1 MYSRCSSLLYFLGET
16 VEYRGSY
23 QDERKG
29 YGPADA
35 VELWVAEV
43 TCHGSKVVA
52 VEISDGQSK
61 QVNFQ
66 VDVSQPPHGLGE
78 HQASH
83 EAFAAIEQQN
93 FI

>member
-23 QDERKG
+23 QGEGQCD
-29 YGPADA
+29 GPVDV
-35 VELWVAEV
+35 VEFHVAEV
-43 TCHGSKVVA
+43 TCHGGKVVA

-66 VDVSQPPHGLGE
+66 VDASQPPHGLGE